1 MSSIRREEEPHGLR
15 LELPAAHSAGRMARQ
30 MLRQFALKEGLP
42 EEEVDRVEFIAGELL
57 DNAVD
62 HGGGNA
68 AREESDLE
76 EDIRMS
82 IRVAFASDSWTIGVE
97 DQGGGDHVEMNTF
110 LQAQKEMP
118 DLEDERGRG
127 FFLILNMV
135 DEIGVE
141 RSDDGLGLR
150 FQVKRSFGDGA

>member
-1 MSSIRREEEPHGLR
+1 MNDIRRQEEPHGLR

-42 EEEVDRVEFIAGELL
+42 EDEVDRLEFVAGELL

-62 HGGGNA
+62 HGGGEA
-68 AREESDLE
+68 AREASDRPG
-76 EDIRMS
+76 DVRM
-82 IRVAFASDSWTIGVE
+82 RVAVSFTDGSWAVGVE
-97 DQGGGDHVEMNTF
+97 DQGGGDHEEMDTF
-110 LQAQKEMP
+110 LRGQKELP

-141 RSDDGLGLR
+141 RSEDGLGLR
-150 FQVKRSFGDGA
+150 FNVRRNYANGA

>member
-1 MSSIRREEEPHGLR
+1 MNDIRREEEPHGLR

-42 EEEVDRVEFIAGELL
+42 GDEVDRLEFVAGELL

-62 HGGGNA
+62 HGGGEA
-68 AREESDLE
+68 AREASDLE
-76 EDIRMS
+76 KDVRM
-82 IRVAFASDSWTIGVE
+82 RVAVSFRQGEWTVGVE
-97 DQGGGDHVEMNTF
+97 DQGGGDHVEMDTF
-110 LQAQKEMP
+110 LKSQREMP

-135 DEIGVE
+135 DDIGVE
-141 RSDDGLGLR
+141 QSEDGLGLR
-150 FQVKRSFGDGA
+150 VSVRRNYADGA

>member
-1 MSSIRREEEPHGLR
+1 
-15 LELPAAHSAGRMARQ
+15 MARQ
-30 MLRQFALKEGLP
+30 MLRKFALKEGLP
-42 EEEVDRVEFIAGELL
+42 EEEVDRIEFVAGELL

-68 AREESDLE
+68 ARDESDLD
-76 EDIRMS
+76 EDVRMS
-82 IRVAFASDSWTIGVE
+82 IRVAFTGSTWTVGVE

-141 RSDDGLGLR
+141 RSEDGLGLLFR
-150 FQVKRSFGDGA
+150 VTRAYVDGA